1 MQIDQSHFERKNQH
15 LPTFFGLYLFRPIT
29 RALLPSF
36 GTTSVRIAFIS
47 INLVGRLAWWLRRAL
62 ETRLAALVSGVVRRK
77 NAARVLPP
85 FDGDPGSMIKPGR
98 SWASRLA
105 ELKVLSSCHS
115 LPARPK
121 SRCKGGYKTSRRTSW
136 GVRQES
142 QDNGCRV
149 WGGG

>member
-1 MQIDQSHFERKNQH
+1 MQVDQSHFERNNQQM
-15 LPTFFGLYLFRPIT
+15 LTFFGLYLFRPIT

-47 INLVGRLAWWLRRAL
+47 INFVGRLAWWLRRAL

-85 FDGDPGSMIKPGR
+85 FDGDPGSMIRPGR

-105 ELKVLSSCHS
+105 ELNVLSTI
-115 LPARPK
+115 K
-121 SRCKGGYKTSRRTSW
+121 
-136 GVRQES
+136 ES
-142 QDNGCRV
+142 SVTAPVVGMNFPYFLKWLHENLGAS
-149 WGGG
+149 G